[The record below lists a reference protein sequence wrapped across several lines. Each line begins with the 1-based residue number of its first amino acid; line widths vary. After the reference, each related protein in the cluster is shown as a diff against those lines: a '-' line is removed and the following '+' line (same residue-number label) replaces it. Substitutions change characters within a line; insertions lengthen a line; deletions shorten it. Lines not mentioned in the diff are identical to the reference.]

1 MATLKRSIASLVG
14 GIAVGIFV
22 LGLWLLIAGNMGPM
36 TVTLGLVLAVLVG
49 LVELETDPRI
59 VIHVG
64 LADL

>member
-36 TVTLGLVLAVLVG
+36 AVTLGLVLAVLVG
-49 LVELETDPRI
+49 GWVR
-59 VIHVG
+59 